1 MIQEQ
6 IQISKIKY
14 ILDSSNDFY
23 QDLLGYIPEQTS
35 LQSIPKNQWFEF
47 TKQRGLNPNSSGIYL
62 PRNQTA
68 IIQEENPLSLFHEYF
83 GHGLYCEQSLQG
95 RRLVDLEK
103 KLLEE
108 EKQEFQS
115 KQFTLEDIQGF
126 RTTNKTFQEL
136 EKFIRQNLAK
146 YELFAIRTEYL
157 LSREFGLG
165 DEFERKYDS
174 LEKQDKEIVDPI
186 INFLKSYG
194 NLAIFYASGLARK
207 TTPERV
213 RRLLGDVYGDRLQD
227 VRFSLLYG
235 SRKEFSD
242 IDVFVVSNSLPIIK
256 NHWLD
261 VSVYSIKEFEEKVRM
276 FDIEITDPLKSGE
289 IMFGDIDYFTRQKRK
304 LTEQPITKEAIQYNL
319 SEAEDQEKSAYQF
332 PEDSEERRIGLS
344 YASTSKLMAKNLK
357 RGKRFFT
364 KEDLFSYSE
373 RTSVEDGKP
382 LQL

>member
-83 GHGLYCEQSLQG
+83 GHGLYCEQSLKG

-157 LSREFGLG
+157 LSREFGLK

-194 NLAIFYASGLARK
+194 NLAIFYASGLARR

-213 RRLLGDVYGDRLQD
+213 RRLLGDIYGDRLQD
-227 VRFSLLYG
+227 VRFALLYG

-276 FDIEITDPLKSGE
+276 FDIEITDPLKYIGQSKQ
-289 IMFGDIDYFTRQKRK
+289 IIK
-304 LTEQPITKEAIQYNL
+304 LI
-319 SEAEDQEKSAYQF
+319 EDKYYKKKTLE
-332 PEDSEERRIGLS
+332 
-344 YASTSKLMAKNLK
+344 
-357 RGKRFFT
+357 
-364 KEDLFSYSE
+364 
-373 RTSVEDGKP
+373 
-382 LQL
+382 